1 MTDNITE
8 ANTIKSAGSK
18 AAEEFAIVVNG
29 EQHSLES
36 AILHYE
42 QLVNLAFPVPP
53 APEARYTVTYRKAKE
68 PSHEGSLAPG
78 QWIEVKKKGTII
90 NVKTT
95 NRS

>member
-1 MTDNITE
+1 MTDNITV
-8 ANTIKSAGSK
+8 ANTVGSAGAK
-18 AAEEFAIVVNG
+18 AADEFAIVVNG

-42 QLVNLAFPVPP
+42 QLVKLAFPVSP
-53 APEARYTVTYRKAKE
+53 APETRYTVTYRKAKE
-68 PSHEGSLAPG
+68 PNHEGSLAPG

>member
-8 ANTIKSAGSK
+8 ANTFRSAGAK
-18 AAEEFAIVVNG
+18 AADEFAIVVNG

-42 QLVNLAFPVPP
+42 QLVKLAFPVSP
-53 APEARYTVTYRKAKE
+53 APETRYTVTYRKAKE
-68 PSHEGSLAPG
+68 PNHEGSLAPG

>member
-1 MTDNITE
+1 MTENRTE
-8 ANTIKSAGSK
+8 PGVGLDMEKEGK
-18 AAEEFAIVVNG
+18 GFVIVVNG
-29 EQHSLES
+29 EQHSLQS

-42 QLVNLAFPVPP
+42 QLVTLAFPTPP
-53 APEARYTVTYRKAKE
+53 APDTRYTITYRKAKE

-78 QWIEVKKKGTII
+78 QWVEVKKKGTIV